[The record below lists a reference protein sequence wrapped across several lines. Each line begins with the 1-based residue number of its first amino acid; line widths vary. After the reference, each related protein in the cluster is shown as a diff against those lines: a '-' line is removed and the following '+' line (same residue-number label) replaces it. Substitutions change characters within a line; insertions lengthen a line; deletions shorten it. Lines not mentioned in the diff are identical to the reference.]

1 MFNVRTDNLKEEVKI
16 QKQNVADFE
25 RSYDAQV
32 VKSKMQS
39 NKIDEFK
46 AHILELEKSIQEH
59 IFVQKNFAINLKHEQ
74 TLKLQTIADRD
85 LKVEYIKAQGLEIM
99 ELEVRLQMAFNSFS
113 TISVRLM
120 LTGIKLAMTTK
131 FIRTFVTFYRKEI
144 EEMINEKEELLYKI
158 EKQWQ
163 KIFALDKTIEELN
176 TKAQEAQLEKQDN
189 ERIRKALNSK
199 ADELR

>member
-59 IFVQKNFAINLKHEQ
+59 IFVQKNFAINLKLEQ

-131 FIRTFVTFYRKEI
+131 FIKTFVTFYRKEI

-189 ERIRKALNSK
+189 ERIRKGLNSK